1 MLKAIALSALALLQ
15 GPQADDFLSRLAG
28 TWRGEGRVL
37 EQPARVELTW
47 AWTLGNRFL
56 RLTFVNDMG
65 PEGKTRRFEGHA
77 YYRALGDGRY
87 AATWFDN
94 SGMTRPI
101 TSRRDGD
108 AMVSE
113 WGTPE
118 TEVGE
123 TTYRLL
129 GADRMEIVDRVKG
142 KDGQWRD
149 FGRTV
154 VTRQGA

>member
-1 MLKAIALSALALLQ
+1 MLTAIALSILVAL
-15 GPQADDFLSRLAG
+15 QAPADEFLSRLAG

-37 EQPARVELTW
+37 DQPARVTLEW
-47 AWTLGNRFL
+47 SWTLGGRFI

-65 PEGKTRRFEGHA
+65 PAGKTTRFEGHA
-77 YYRALGDGRY
+77 YYRVLGGGRST
-87 AATWFDN
+87 ATWFDN
-94 SGMTRPI
+94 AGLTRPI
-101 TSRRDGD
+101 TARREAD

-129 GADRMEIVDRVKG
+129 SANRLEIVDRVRS
-142 KDGQWRD
+142 KDGQWRE
-149 FGRTV
+149 FGRTTV
-154 VTRQGA
+154 VRD